1 MSKKLQ
7 NISKK
12 IVKLAEEAEPL
23 RAELETLAIT
33 NHLSRDQYRMR
44 GVLNNLVEQG
54 EKVKALY
61 FDPLEV

>member
-1 MSKKLQ
+1 MDKKLQ
-7 NISKK
+7 DISKK

-33 NHLSRDQYRMR
+33 DHLSRNQYRMR

-54 EKVKALY
+54 EKVKALS
-61 FDPLEV
+61 FDSSEV